1 MTRRA
6 RGQFQFT
13 VVELVV
19 LAVSFAVTS
28 LLVFLL
34 GFYVGREVAAEHAPL
49 AAEVATLPGDVPAL
63 GGPASTP
70 QAGVA
75 GRNETVPAKAP
86 PAGAGA
92 APAPTP
98 KAASTPRASAP
109 APRAVPAAPVAKP
122 PAPPAPSSAVRTE
135 TEPPPSGTYT
145 VQVLATRNRAE
156 AESMVAGLKR
166 RGYGAFVMAVEDVG
180 GRWYRVRIGRYQDL
194 DSAQS
199 MADRCR
205 RDLGLKR
212 AYVISY

>member
-1 MTRRA
+1 MTRRV

-13 VVELVV
+13 IVELVV

-34 GFYVGREVAAEHAPL
+34 GFYVGREVASEHAPL

-63 GGPASTP
+63 GGPASAP
-70 QAGVA
+70 EAGMLGDA
-75 GRNETVPAKAP
+75 ERVPAKA
-86 PAGAGA
+86 
-92 APAPTP
+92 APGPG
-98 KAASTPRASAP
+98 S
-109 APRAVPAAPVAKP
+109 AVPAPPPRVAAPPRVPAPAPVAKP
-122 PAPPAPSSAVRTE
+122 PTPPAPPSAARSE

-166 RGYGAFVMAVEDVG
+166 RGYGAFVMVVEDADV
-180 GRWYRVRIGRYQDL
+180 RWYRVRIGRYEDL
-194 DSAQS
+194 ESAQS